1 MITER
6 KIIEDCLGGNQ
17 RAHYV
22 LYRKYAGVMMGICMR
37 YAKNRAEAEDMLQ
50 EGFIKVFSNINSFR
64 FEGSL
69 EGWIKRIIIN
79 TSVNHY
85 RDNLKHDFRSSLDN
99 IDEKYMALEDTNG
112 DQEPDN
118 TPSREELLK
127 LINELPDG
135 YRIVFNL
142 YAIEGFNH
150 KEIAQMLNVTE
161 STSKTQ
167 LFKARRVLKNKI
179 YSRSGRT

>member
-6 KIIEDCLGGNQ
+6 KIIEDCLEGNR
-17 RAHYV
+17 RAHHL

-37 YAKNRAEAEDMLQ
+37 YARNRAEAEDMLQ
-50 EGFIKVFSNINSFR
+50 EGFIKVFSKINSFR

-69 EGWIKRIIIN
+69 EGWIKRIMIN

-85 RDNLKHDFRSSLDN
+85 RENLKHDIHSSIDD
-99 IDEKYMALEDTNG
+99 IDERYMAQGATDE
-112 DQEPDN
+112 DQEPDD
-118 TPSREELLK
+118 TPSQEELLK
-127 LINELPDG
+127 MINELPDG

-150 KEIAQMLNVTE
+150 KEIAQILHVTE
-161 STSKTQ
+161 NTSKTQ
-167 LFKARRVLKNKI
+167 LFKARRILRNKI
-179 YSRSGRT
+179 YSRSVRT